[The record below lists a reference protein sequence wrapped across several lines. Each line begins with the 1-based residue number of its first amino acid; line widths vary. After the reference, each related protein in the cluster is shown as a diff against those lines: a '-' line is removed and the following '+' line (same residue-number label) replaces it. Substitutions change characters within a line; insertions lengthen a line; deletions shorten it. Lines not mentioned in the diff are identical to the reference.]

1 MTSNHNY
8 DYFNGGCHGMAAN
21 SLLYEHFVTQ
31 IKAKWA

>member
-21 SLLYEHFVTQ
+21 LLIGAINVLQ
-31 IKAKWA
+31 NG